1 MPRILEVENLE
12 VTLPGQSGPVTVVDR
27 ISFSVDEGEI
37 FGVAGESGSG
47 KTISTL
53 ALLRLLPKGAE
64 VHGRAMF
71 GGVDLLSLS
80 GRALRQSRGN
90 RLSMVFQDPMTS
102 LHPMLSIERQMTDH
116 VRSHLSMSKRA
127 ARARAVELLDEVRIP
142 DPQRA
147 LDSYPHQFSGGMR
160 QRIAIAIALACHPTL
175 LIADEPTTAL
185 DVTVQAGIIALLAR
199 LRRDHGLAVIL
210 ITHDLGV
217 MSTIA
222 DRLTVFY
229 AGRVVESG
237 PTRDVILGSRHPYTR
252 GLLGALPHPEAAERR
267 RLIPIA
273 GVPATPQD
281 RPPGCAFHPRCTF
294 AVEACRQEVPP
305 LRTIASGRAIACP
318 VDPFRGDPVVAA
330 ESATADAR

>member
-1 MPRILEVENLE
+1 MAPLLEVEDLQ
-12 VTLPGQSGPVTVVDR
+12 VRLPGPNGMITVVDG
-27 ISFSVDEGEI
+27 ISFVVNEGEI

-47 KTISTL
+47 KTMSTL

-64 VHGRAMF
+64 VAGRATF
-71 GGVDLLSLS
+71 DGIDLLKLS
-80 GRALRQSRGN
+80 GRALRQRRGN
-90 RLSMVFQDPMTS
+90 SLSMVFQDPMTS

-116 VRSHLSMSKRA
+116 LRSHLGMNKKA

-142 DPQRA
+142 DPERA
-147 LDSYPHQFSGGMR
+147 LNSYPHQFSGGMR
-160 QRIAIAIALACHPTL
+160 QRIAIAIALACSPSL

-185 DVTVQAGIIALLAR
+185 DVTVQAGIIGLLSR

-237 PTRDVILGSRHPYTR
+237 TTREVIQSSRHPYTR
-252 GLLGALPHPEAAERR
+252 GLLEALPHPEATDRR
-267 RLIPIA
+267 PLIPIA

-281 RPPGCAFHPRCTF
+281 RPPGCAFHPRCKYAIET
-294 AVEACRQEVPP
+294 CRLEVPV
-305 LRTIASGRAIACP
+305 LRTIPPAHGVACP
-318 VDPFRGDPVVAA
+318 VDPFRGETSITAPP
-330 ESATADAR
+330 ATADAV